1 MDLIHECTFEM
12 ELAEPLMPGP
22 GPFGNR
28 VVAPLAGGR
37 CTGGRLNGDFIAPGA
52 DWLLIGADGWGR
64 LDVRGQLRTDDGA
77 VIFVAYDGVLQ
88 INDKAMAA
96 MLSQEAETAFED
108 QYYRTRPRFE
118 TGDERYAW
126 VNQAVFVGQGRFT
139 RTGVS
144 YEVYRV
150 D

>member
-12 ELAEPLMPGP
+12 ELAEPLLPGP

-37 CTGGRLNGDFIAPGA
+37 CTGKRLNGDFVAPGA

-64 LDVRGQLRTDDGA
+64 LDVRGQLRSDDGA
-77 VIFVAYDGVLQ
+77 VIFVAYDGVLE

-96 MLSQEAETAFED
+96 MLSSEAETAFED
-108 QYYRTRPRFE
+108 QYYRTRPRLE

-126 VNQAVFVGQGRFT
+126 VNQAVFVGRGRFT
-139 RTGVS
+139 RAGVS